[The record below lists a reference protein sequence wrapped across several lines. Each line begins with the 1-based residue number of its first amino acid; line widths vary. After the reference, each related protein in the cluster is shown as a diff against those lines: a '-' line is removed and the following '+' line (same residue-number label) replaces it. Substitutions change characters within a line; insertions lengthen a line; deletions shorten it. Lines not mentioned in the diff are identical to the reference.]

1 MRYVLSLLVIT
12 VMVAVQITPA
22 AAMSGYRE
30 TFQKEFLSEPWAGDR
45 EESDACIE
53 CHTSDIIK
61 SEFRAIPTEWKK
73 SWHYQNDVSCHSC
86 HGGDPKDAATS
97 MDPHR
102 FFAGTP
108 KPARVPEFCGKCHIG
123 ILKNYQESGHGR
135 ALKSS
140 GKGPSCVTCHGSHN
154 IQKASIDII
163 NEKFCTKCHS
173 YERSRVMRQA
183 LFLTEKKIEELNAR
197 LKQVKVEGLVA
208 EEEEKSLFSTYGE
221 FRTLFHTEDVSL
233 VKKRTDEFTT
243 KLGIIEKRIQ
253 DLFDELRFRRNVSA
267 FLALIFMGMGAVI
280 LLIAKTKKL

>member
-12 VMVAVQITPA
+12 VMVAVQTTPA
-22 AAMSGYRE
+22 AAMAGYRE

-53 CHTSDIIK
+53 CHVSDIIK
-61 SEFRAIPTEWKK
+61 SEFRAIPTEWKQ

-108 KPARVPEFCGKCHIG
+108 KPAQVPEFCGKCHIG

-140 GKGPSCVTCHGSHN
+140 GKGPNCVTCHGSHN
-154 IQKASIDII
+154 IQQASIDII
-163 NEKFCTKCHS
+163 NEKLCTKCHS
-173 YERSRVMRQA
+173 YERSKVMRQA
-183 LFLTEKKIEELNAR
+183 LFLTEKKIEELNNR
-197 LKQVKVEGLVA
+197 LKQLKTEGMA
-208 EEEEKSLFSTYGE
+208 ADEEEKSLFGTYGE
-221 FRTLFHTEDVSL
+221 FRALFHTEDVSL
-233 VKKRTDEFTT
+233 VKKRTDEFTA

-267 FLALIFMGMGAVI
+267 FLTLIFMGMGAVI
-280 LLIAKTKKL
+280 LLIAKTKKT

>member
-1 MRYVLSLLVIT
+1 MRYVLSLLLIT
-12 VMVAVQITPA
+12 VVIAAQTAPA
-22 AAMSGYRE
+22 AAMGGYRE

-53 CHTSDIIK
+53 CHTSDIMK
-61 SEFRAIPTEWKK
+61 PEFRNIPSEWKK
-73 SWHYQNDVSCHSC
+73 SWHYQNDVSCHNC

-97 MDPHR
+97 MSPHR

-108 KPARVPEFCGKCHIG
+108 KPAQVPEFCGKCHIG
-123 ILKNYQESGHGR
+123 IMKNYLESGHGR

-140 GKGPSCVTCHGSHN
+140 GKGPNCVTCHGSHN

-163 NEKFCTKCHS
+163 NERLCTKCHS

-183 LFLTEKKIEELNAR
+183 LFLTEKKIEDLNNR
-197 LKQVKVEGLVA
+197 LKQLKAEGMVA

-233 VKKRTDEFTT
+233 VEKRTDEFTK
-243 KLGIIEKRIQ
+243 KLGLIDKRIQ
-253 DLFDELRFRRNVSA
+253 DLFDELRFRRNFSA
-267 FLALIFMGMGAVI
+267 FLALVFMGIGAVI
-280 LLIAKTKKL
+280 LLIAKTKKT